1 MTPDE
6 VITLLCQAHEN
17 EAHQPLAHVPPD
29 LIQSRIKLALLK
41 KIQKKISNDAAL
53 LENLWNTNIPEAQ
66 ILVAMTSHHTSPD
79 INLLKH
85 CVETVQH
92 PHVADA
98 LIESITPDLT
108 DRKQWIDRWTS
119 SPKEMVRR
127 CGYTILALSG
137 PAISEADC
145 MAYLWN
151 IVRDIHESPNFARE
165 AINKAVIAI
174 GQISPRLNK
183 EALFAVT
190 QIGPVVLDH
199 TDAPDAL
206 KILTDKK
213 LQDKFKKS
221 RL

>member
-17 EAHQPLAHVPPD
+17 EARQPLAHVPPD

-92 PHVADA
+92 PH
-98 LIESITPDLT
+98 
-108 DRKQWIDRWTS
+108 
-119 SPKEMVRR
+119 
-127 CGYTILALSG
+127 
-137 PAISEADC
+137 
-145 MAYLWN
+145 
-151 IVRDIHESPNFARE
+151 
-165 AINKAVIAI
+165 
-174 GQISPRLNK
+174 
-183 EALFAVT
+183 
-190 QIGPVVLDH
+190 
-199 TDAPDAL
+199 
-206 KILTDKK
+206 
-213 LQDKFKKS
+213 
-221 RL
+221 